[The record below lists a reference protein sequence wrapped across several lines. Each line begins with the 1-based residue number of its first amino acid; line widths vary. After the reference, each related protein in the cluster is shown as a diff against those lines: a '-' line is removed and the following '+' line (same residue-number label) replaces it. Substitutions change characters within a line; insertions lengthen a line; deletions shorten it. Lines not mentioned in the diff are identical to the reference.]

1 MARVII
7 GMQKTNRYI
16 NISPRAISAQERYNK
31 QAQQQTPQKGSSED
45 IDVGEHHSSSIL
57 HAMNQQV
64 VYSFVGYTVGNH
76 KDVTKTNV
84 SKELIECKAFLSWP
98 SRSFTATEESTTAL
112 GRGGLGPG
120 QFTVMIVDHPKK

>member
-16 NISPRAISAQERYNK
+16 NISPRAIAAQERYNK
-31 QAQQQTPQKGSSED
+31 QAKWQTSEKGSSD
-45 IDVGEHHSSSIL
+45 DVDVGEHHSSSIL
-57 HAMNQQV
+57 YAMNKQV

-98 SRSFTATEESTTAL
+98 SRSFIATEETTTAL

-120 QFTVMIVDHPKK
+120 HFTVMIVDHPEK